1 MPTITYCDLCSGVI
15 KESEYYMLSIASIN
29 DRNHTTMEEYNTC
42 LDKLLK
48 EIKYICPTCKKLIDE
63 IFRLRLQNIN
73 QISLELLGI
82 YELPS
87 KDDEKK
93 RK

>member
-15 KESEYYMLSIASIN
+15 KEKEYYILSIAFTN
-29 DRNHTTMEEYNTC
+29 DRNYTNMEEYNIC

-48 EIKYICPTCKKLIDE
+48 DIKYICPTCKKLIDE

-73 QISLELLGI
+73 RISLELLGI

-87 KDDEKK
+87 KEDENEK
-93 RK
+93 